1 MEIFKEIICPT
12 KIIMKIAI
20 ITGAS
25 TGIGKAVAFKLAEN
39 GYRVLLVA
47 RTSKKLNQ
55 IMKDIEPTP
64 SA

>member
-1 MEIFKEIICPT
+1 
-12 KIIMKIAI
+12 MKIAI